1 LNLYRPYQDSVTRL
15 SLANSPFELR
25 GTFVV
30 TGGTRGIGR
39 AISERFARSGAQIIA
54 SYVRNEKAAQ
64 ELQSSAAQEQ
74 LPITLC
80 RADLTTTD
88 GLTRIETH
96 LRQSGTPLGGIV
108 HCAATGTHRTVES
121 LTGRHLDWTFA
132 LNVRALHELVA
143 RLLGQFDR
151 QSCILAVSSLGA
163 TRALPQYTAIGAS
176 KGALESL
183 IRHLAVELAPRGIR
197 ANALTPGA
205 VATEAWRAIPDGEA
219 RLAAAAQR
227 APNGR
232 LVTVEELALCAQFLC
247 SPAAAGV
254 NGQSLVVDGGTTIIA

>member
-1 LNLYRPYQDSVTRL
+1 VTRL
-15 SLANSPFELR
+15 TLANSPFELR

-39 AISERFARSGAQIIA
+39 AISERFARGGARVIA
-54 SYVRNEKAAQ
+54 NYVRNEKAAQ
-64 ELQSSAAQEQ
+64 ELQASAAQED

-80 RADLTTTD
+80 RADLTTAE

-96 LRQSGTPLGGIV
+96 LRQSGTTLGGIV

-143 RLLGQFDR
+143 RLLSQFDHP
-151 QSCILAVSSLGA
+151 SCILAVSSLGA

-176 KGALESL
+176 KGALEAL
-183 IRHLAVELAPRGIR
+183 IRHLAIELAPRGIR

-205 VATEAWRAIPDGEA
+205 VATEAWRAIPEGEA

-227 APNGR
+227 SPNGR
-232 LVTVEELALCAQFLC
+232 LVTAEELAFCAQFLC
-247 SPAAAGV
+247 SPAAGGV
-254 NGQSLVVDGGTTIIA
+254 NGQSLIVDGGAAIVV

>member
-1 LNLYRPYQDSVTRL
+1 VTRL

-25 GTFVV
+25 GTFIV

-39 AISERFARSGAQIIA
+39 AISERFARAGAQVIA
-54 SYVRNEKAAQ
+54 NYVRNEKAAQ
-64 ELQSSAAQEQ
+64 ELRSSAAQED
-74 LPITLC
+74 LPIAIC
-80 RADLTTTD
+80 RADLTTAD

-96 LRQSGTPLGGIV
+96 LRQSASSLSGIV

-132 LNVRALHELVA
+132 LNVRALHELVT

-151 QSCILAVSSLGA
+151 PSCILAVSSLGA

-176 KGALESL
+176 KGALEAF
-183 IRHLAVELAPRGIR
+183 IRHLAVELAPRGVR
-197 ANALTPGA
+197 ANSLTPGA
-205 VATEAWRAIPDGEA
+205 VATEAWLTIPGGEA
-219 RLAAAAQR
+219 RLAQAAQR
-227 APNGR
+227 SPNGR

-254 NGQSLVVDGGTTIIA
+254 NGQSLIVDGGTTIVA